1 MKQMKNIGIV
11 AYPIDGGYGIPTSY
25 LNFFS
30 TFGYVTMIMH
40 NEVDIRKDLD
50 LLVLPGGPDVDA
62 SRYLDK
68 SDEISLYIGKPCPFR
83 ERFDRVL
90 LPKYI
95 GYGTPVFGICR
106 GHQSLAVYFGASLF
120 QDMFH
125 ETNNND
131 RKKLVHKVDILANL
145 GLNNIKVE
153 PRSFE
158 INSIH
163 HQTVDG
169 LTLPEFA
176 TLLASHSDDR
186 EVEAISYFPFY
197 PAHTVQWHPEEIH
210 DEFSITLINH
220 LLSAYE

>member
-1 MKQMKNIGIV
+1 MKNIGIV

-40 NEVDIRKDLD
+40 NEIEIRKDLD
-50 LLVLPGGPDVDA
+50 LLVLPGGPDVET
-62 SRYLDK
+62 SRYLNN

-90 LPKYI
+90 LPEYI
-95 GYGTPVFGICR
+95 KYGTPIFGICR
-106 GHQSLAVYFGASLF
+106 GHQSLAVHFGASLF
-120 QDMFH
+120 QDMYH
-125 ETNNND
+125 ETNDRD
-131 RKKLVHKVDILANL
+131 RKKLVHKVDILTNL
-145 GLNNIKVE
+145 GLNLIKIE
-153 PRSFE
+153 NKSFE

-163 HQTVDG
+163 HQTVNN
-169 LTLPEFA
+169 LTLPDFA
-176 TLLASHSDDR
+176 QVLALHSTDS
-186 EVEAISYFPFY
+186 EVEALSYFPFY

-220 LLSAYE
+220 LLSVYE